1 MSKHCIGIDLGTT
14 FSCLGVWNNNNVEI
28 IANSQ
33 GSRTTPSY
41 VAFTDN
47 DRLVGN
53 AAKNQAAQNAV
64 NTVFDAKRLIGR
76 KFNDSTVQSD
86 MKHFPFKVESSSDG
100 KPVIKVQ
107 YKGEDKTFQ
116 PEEISSMILANLK
129 QVAEGYL
136 GGDVTD
142 AVITVPAYFN
152 DAQRQATKDAGTIAG
167 LNVLRIINEPTAA
180 AIAYG
185 LDNNENG
192 ERNVLIYDLGGGTF
206 DVSLLTIDEGI
217 FEVKATAGD
226 THLGGEDFDRRLM
239 DHFIS
244 EFKRKNK
251 VDISDNKRALRRL
264 QTACENAKKTL
275 SSATMATVEIDSL
288 HDGIDLS
295 STISRARFE
304 ALCVDLFKKTFDP
317 VERVL
322 KDAKV
327 SKNDVHEIVLVGGST
342 RIPKI
347 QAQLS
352 GYFNGKDL
360 NKSINP
366 DEAVA
371 YGAAVQAAILSGVK
385 DSKVNDLLLLD
396 VTPLS
401 LGVET
406 AGGVMTKIIERN
418 STIPCKKS
426 QVFSTYADNQPGCTV
441 QVFEGERQFTKDN
454 NKLGEFNLNGIP
466 PMPRG
471 IPQIEITYDVD
482 ANGILNVSAV
492 EKSSG
497 KSEKITV
504 TNDKGRLSK
513 EEVDRMVAEAE
524 KYKEEDKEAREK
536 VDARNSLESYSY
548 QVKNSLTD
556 EKLKDKFTEE
566 DKTTVNEK
574 ADEVITWLDN
584 NHDASKEEY
593 DAKYKELETLF
604 NPIMSKAYTSGMPQ
618 GQGGGMP
625 GGMSGGMPG
634 GMPGMDTDTGP
645 SVEEVD

>member
-1 MSKHCIGIDLGTT
+1 MSKYCIGIDLGTT

-28 IANSQ
+28 IANDQ

-41 VAFTDN
+41 VAFTET

-53 AAKNQAAQNAV
+53 AAKNQSAQNAV

-76 KFNDSTVQSD
+76 KFNDATVQSD
-86 MKHFPFKVESSSDG
+86 MKHFPFKVEKTFDG

-116 PEEISSMILANLK
+116 PEEISSMILAHLK
-129 QVAEGYL
+129 QVAEAYL
-136 GGDVTD
+136 GDEVND

-185 LDNNENG
+185 LDSKAAG
-192 ERNVLIYDLGGGTF
+192 ERNILIYDLGGGTF
-206 DVSLLTIDEGI
+206 DVSLLSIDEGI

-239 DHFIS
+239 EHFLL
-244 EFKRKNK
+244 EFKRKHK
-251 VDISDNKRALRRL
+251 VDISENKRAVRRL
-264 QTACENAKKTL
+264 QTACENAKKAL
-275 SSATMATVEIDSL
+275 SSASMANLEIDSL
-288 HDGIDLS
+288 YDGIDFS
-295 STISRARFE
+295 STISRAKFE
-304 ALCVDLFKKTFDP
+304 SLCVDLFKKTFDP

-327 SKNDVHEIVLVGGST
+327 SKNEVHEIVLVGGST

-352 GYFNGKDL
+352 GYFNGKEL

-406 AGGVMTKIIERN
+406 AGGVMTNIIGRN

-471 IPQIEITYDVD
+471 MPQIEITYDVD

-504 TNDKGRLSK
+504 TNDKGRLSAD
-513 EEVDRMVAEAE
+513 EVERMVADAE
-524 KYKEEDKEAREK
+524 KFKEEDKLAREK
-536 VDARNSLESYSY
+536 IDARNSLESYAY
-548 QVKNSLTD
+548 QVKNTLSD
-556 EKLKDKFTEE
+556 DKLKDKFSEE
-566 DKTTVNEK
+566 DKNLLNEK
-574 ADEVITWLDN
+574 TDEVITWLDN
-584 NHDASKEEY
+584 NHDVSKEEY
-593 DAKYKELETLF
+593 DSKYKSLESVF
-604 NPIMSKAYTSGMPQ
+604 NPIMSKTYTMPDMTNMK
-618 GQGGGMP
+618 MP
-625 GGMSGGMPG
+625 TQ
-634 GMPGMDTDTGP
+634 DDGP
-645 SVEEVD
+645 SIEEVD